1 MEYIG
6 EISGKGKKV
15 AIVVSRFNEFVTER
29 LVKEAVEELIQNGVE
44 KNDID
49 VYKVPGSFE
58 IPVVIKRLL
67 EKKKYHGI
75 LALGAVIRGDTP
87 HFEYVAGEITRGIGR
102 LTLDYGIPIAFGI
115 ITADTM
121 DDAIERAGGKKG
133 NKGRDSARALLE
145 TLGLL
150 EKAQL

>member
-44 KNDID
+44 KSDID

-145 TLGLL
+145 ILGLL

>member
-29 LVKEAVEELIQNGVE
+29 LVKEAVEELLQNGVE
-44 KNDID
+44 QGDID
-49 VYKVPGSFE
+49 IYKVPGSFE
-58 IPVVIKRLL
+58 IPVVVKRLL
-67 EKKKYHGI
+67 EKKKYHGVI
-75 LALGAVIRGDTP
+75 ALGAIIRGDTP
-87 HFEYVAGEITRGIGR
+87 HFEYVAGEVTRGIGR
-102 LTLDYGIPIAFGI
+102 LTLDYGIPVVFGI

-145 TLGLL
+145 ILGLL

>member
-29 LVKEAVEELIQNGVE
+29 LVKEAIEELIQNGVE
-44 KNDID
+44 KSDID

-145 TLGLL
+145 ILGLL

>member
-29 LVKEAVEELIQNGVE
+29 LVKEAVEELLQNGVE
-44 KNDID
+44 QGDID
-49 VYKVPGSFE
+49 IYKVPGSFE
-58 IPVVIKRLL
+58 IPVVVKRLL
-67 EKKKYHGI
+67 EKKKYHGVI
-75 LALGAVIRGDTP
+75 ALGAVIRGDTP
-87 HFEYVAGEITRGIGR
+87 HFEYVAGEVTRGIGR
-102 LTLDYGIPIAFGI
+102 LTLDYGVPVVFGI

-145 TLGLL
+145 ILGLL

>member
-58 IPVVIKRLL
+58 ITVVIKRLL

-87 HFEYVAGEITRGIGR
+87 HFEYVAGEVTRGIGR

-145 TLGLL
+145 ILGLL

>member
-87 HFEYVAGEITRGIGR
+87 HFEYVAGEVTRGIGR

-145 TLGLL
+145 ILGLL

>member
-75 LALGAVIRGDTP
+75 LALGAVVRGDTP
-87 HFEYVAGEITRGIGR
+87 HFEYVAGEVTRGIGR
-102 LTLDYGIPIAFGI
+102 LTLDYGIPISFGI

-145 TLGLL
+145 ILGLL

>member
-15 AIVVSRFNEFVTER
+15 AIVVSRLNEFVTER
-29 LVKEAVEELIQNGVE
+29 LVKEAVEEFIQHGVE

-49 VYKVPGSFE
+49 IYKVPGSFE

-87 HFEYVAGEITRGIGR
+87 HFEYIAGEVTRGIGR
-102 LTLDYGIPIAFGI
+102 LTLDYGIPIVFGI

>member
-29 LVKEAVEELIQNGVE
+29 LVKEAIEELIQNGVE

-87 HFEYVAGEITRGIGR
+87 HFEYVAGEVTRGIGR
-102 LTLDYGIPIAFGI
+102 LTLDYGIPISFGI

-145 TLGLL
+145 ILGLL

>member
-6 EISGKGKKV
+6 EIKGKGKKIG
-15 AIVVSRFNEFVTER
+15 IVVSRFNEFVTER
-29 LVKEAVEELIQNGVE
+29 LIKEAVEELTQHGVDRE
-44 KNDID
+44 DVD

-58 IPVVIKRLL
+58 IPVVLKRLVD
-67 EKKKYHGI
+67 KKKYDGY

-87 HFEYVAGEITRGIGR
+87 HFEYIAGEVARGIGR
-102 LTLDYGIPIAFGI
+102 LTLDYAVPIIFGI

-133 NKGRDSARALLE
+133 NKGRDAARALLE
-145 TLGLL
+145 LLGLFD
-150 EKAQL
+150 KGQI

>member
-58 IPVVIKRLL
+58 ITVVIKRLL

-87 HFEYVAGEITRGIGR
+87 HFEYVAGEVTRGIGR

-121 DDAIERAGGKKG
+121 DDAFERAGGKKG

-145 TLGLL
+145 ILGLL

>member
-145 TLGLL
+145 ILGLL

>member
-87 HFEYVAGEITRGIGR
+87 HFEYVAGELTRGIGR

-145 TLGLL
+145 ILGLL

>member
-29 LVKEAVEELIQNGVE
+29 LVKEAIEELIQNGVE

-145 TLGLL
+145 ILGLL

>member
-29 LVKEAVEELIQNGVE
+29 LVKEAVEELLQNGVE
-44 KNDID
+44 QGDID
-49 VYKVPGSFE
+49 IYKVPGSFE
-58 IPVVIKRLL
+58 IPVVVKRLL
-67 EKKKYHGI
+67 EKKKYHGVI
-75 LALGAVIRGDTP
+75 ALGAIIRGDTP
-87 HFEYVAGEITRGIGR
+87 HFEYVAGEVTRGIGR
-102 LTLDYGIPIAFGI
+102 LTLDYGVPVVFGI

-145 TLGLL
+145 ILGLL

>member
-44 KNDID
+44 KSDID

-87 HFEYVAGEITRGIGR
+87 HFEYVAGELTRGIGR

-145 TLGLL
+145 ILGLL